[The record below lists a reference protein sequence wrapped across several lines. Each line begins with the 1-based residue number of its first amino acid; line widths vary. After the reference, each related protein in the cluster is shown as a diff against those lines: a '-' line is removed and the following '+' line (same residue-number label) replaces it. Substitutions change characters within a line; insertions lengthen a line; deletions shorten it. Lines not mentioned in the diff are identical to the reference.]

1 MIATVIASSFV
12 QEIRESH
19 SVEPRQFTFE
29 STGPVGWYNVAALGE
44 TWREKIRIIPETP
57 HVWPDHAAADL
68 FVFTSRIE
76 SYPRVI
82 LEAMAFGLPI
92 IATPVNGVVEQVRA
106 GVNAEFYEPGDA
118 ASLARLIADF
128 VSNPERCAHYRKN
141 SAGVLL
147 SLNSHEDTARILA
160 GVIRQAS
167 EAGLMP
173 SRLDEFHP
181 AI

>member
-1 MIATVIASSFV
+1 
-12 QEIRESH
+12 
-19 SVEPRQFTFE
+19 
-29 STGPVGWYNVAALGE
+29 
-44 TWREKIRIIPETP
+44 
-57 HVWPDHAAADL
+57 
-68 FVFTSRIE
+68 
-76 SYPRVI
+76 
-82 LEAMAFGLPI
+82 MAFGLPI

-128 VSNPERCAHYRKN
+128 VSNPEKRAHYRKN

-147 SLNSHEDTARILA
+147 SLNSHEDTARMLA